1 MPTNSSQTFTH
12 FCFRLRPE
20 GAEQDILDQERIT
33 KAGSIRTLNED
44 ESDQGCLPFKCLG
57 NNNFTLDVRRK
68 PISALA
74 ANSFW
79 SGVSEIKDVL
89 ISGNPL
95 LETSRF
101 YVEDE
106 PSEEEILDNRKESPD
121 PDHFFNDINTLYQRQ
136 TALFQ
141 RSCEQLKDLYH
152 IQEQDLDPVKFVED
166 HQADA
171 NVSEFVLKEP
181 GFIFR
186 PSSNSQ
192 DDTITTNSSELGKTD
207 NQEVNFCKNKLDFLG
222 FFRS

>member
-1 MPTNSSQTFTH
+1 M
-12 FCFRLRPE
+12 
-20 GAEQDILDQERIT
+20 
-33 KAGSIRTLNED
+33 
-44 ESDQGCLPFKCLG
+44 
-57 NNNFTLDVRRK
+57 
-68 PISALA
+68 A

-106 PSEEEILDNRKESPD
+106 PSEDEVFDNREKSPD

-141 RSCEQLKDLYH
+141 RSCEQLKEIYH
-152 IQEQDLDPVKFVED
+152 IQEQDLDPIKFVED

-181 GFIFR
+181 GFVWR

-192 DDTITTNSSELGKTD
+192 DDTITTNSSELGKID
-207 NQEVNFCKNKLDFLG
+207 D
-222 FFRS
+222 